1 MRLNKVIVAM
11 LTLFMVLNNVLPVV
25 AIIEKDRLIDQM
37 RKKGSDCMSCEATEE
52 DADSSSSDKNAS
64 DVEGI
69 PAKKVRLSSSVQTD
83 QMHEKGSDSMSCEAA
98 EEDADSSSLDKNAS
112 DVEGIPAKKVRL
124 SSSVQTEEQSEKCQF
139 DGTKMLVMKFG
150 DRPIKTFTNVLSAAK
165 WLQDSDLRCLVR
177 VNVIERA
184 ICKKELLCGCM
195 WEFQD
200 KTEELENLLR
210 SEPKRR
216 QLELIKNYG
225 QKDVCVVGSDELL
238 VMRSEETAVKTFKNT
253 EDAAKWLRLHDWKC
267 INGSS
272 IRHAIYG
279 GWFSCGWKWE
289 IQPRTTVL
297 ENLLNAEPTS
307 EQIEMAR
314 NYVRKSSFSVDSTK
328 LLVMSLGENSV
339 KTFTSFQNAVDW
351 LAVNGWGNFSDSRS
365 VKRAAQKSCLLCGWK
380 WKIQNKTESLE
391 KLLEVKPTEEQIME
405 AKKNCEVDETK
416 LLVMKIE
423 GKPIKTFVNISDA
436 AKWLESNIGMLVSCL
451 EINIAIQ
458 KQRLLCGWNWEIQDR
473 TEDLELLL
481 GAIPTPKQIKR
492 ARNSP
497 QVGIMI
503 DSDKLIVMKFHGKL
517 VKTFASMEDANKWLN
532 KWGWN
537 YKSVTRAINVG
548 CLSCGWNWEIQKRT
562 KDLEELLKV
571 EPTEELINMA
581 KRYVRGKLVLNE
593 NELLVMKDE
602 KNTLKTFTEIS
613 KAVKWLKLKG
623 CNNICDSDIE
633 KAIAEKSMICG
644 YAWEIHPRTKVL
656 EDLLEAN
663 PTMKW
668 EMAIVDY
675 NNGLCMMQGGGAQVK
690 IFTDLSVSAKKIQA
704 NSGGQSSCSSAGL
717 TLHFLSKL
725 ILDIQDEVDGQGELL
740 ISESTVDQVEG
751 EESGIHTTCLVDS
764 MESTT
769 DEV

>member
-37 RKKGSDCMSCEATEE
+37 HKKGSDCMSCEATEE

-69 PAKKVRLSSSVQTD
+69 PAKKVRLSSSVQT
-83 QMHEKGSDSMSCEAA
+83 
-98 EEDADSSSLDKNAS
+98 
-112 DVEGIPAKKVRL
+112 
-124 SSSVQTEEQSEKCQF
+124 EEQSEKCQF
-139 DGTKMLVMKFG
+139 DGTKMLVMKFE
-150 DRPIKTFTNVLSAAK
+150 DRPVKTFINVLSAVE
-165 WLQDSDLRCLVR
+165 WLQDSDWRFLTSVSG
-177 VNVIERA
+177 IESA

-216 QLELIKNYG
+216 QLELVKNYS
-225 QKDVCVVGSDELL
+225 KKRVCTVGSGELI
-238 VMRSEETAVKTFKNT
+238 VMRSEETAVKTFEKMT
-253 EDAAKWLRLHDWKC
+253 AAAEWLRVHGWKC
-267 INGSS
+267 RNDSD

-289 IQPRTTVL
+289 VQPRTTVL

-314 NYVRKSSFSVDSTK
+314 NYVRKSSLSVDSTK

-339 KTFTSFQNAVDW
+339 KTFTSFQSAVYW
-351 LAVNGWGNFSDSRS
+351 LEENGWKNFSDSHS
-365 VKRAAQKSCLLCGWK
+365 VKRAVQKSCLLCGWK

-423 GKPIKTFVNISDA
+423 GKPIKTFVNISNA

-473 TEDLELLL
+473 RADLELLL

-562 KDLEELLKV
+562 KDLEALLEI
-571 EPTEELINMA
+571 EPDVELIKMA

-644 YAWEIHPRTKVL
+644 YTWGIQPRTKML
-656 EDLLEAN
+656 EDLLLEAN
-663 PTMKW
+663 PTIK
-668 EMAIVDY
+668 
-675 NNGLCMMQGGGAQVK
+675 
-690 IFTDLSVSAKKIQA
+690 
-704 NSGGQSSCSSAGL
+704 
-717 TLHFLSKL
+717 
-725 ILDIQDEVDGQGELL
+725 
-740 ISESTVDQVEG
+740 
-751 EESGIHTTCLVDS
+751 
-764 MESTT
+764 
-769 DEV
+769 